1 MTRPP
6 SSSSGARRV
15 RCRCGRFVLRQLVG
29 NRAALD
35 VTADVD
41 QLTPAEAFKLR
52 EPNRLDWCVRTSSGG
67 PDLQWAH
74 CHGRKAVCTR
84 PHVIDHQ
91 CTAPPGT
98 SAPAHGR
105 GQGRRPRKTSVAEGQ
120 LTLG

>member
-1 MTRPP
+1 M
-6 SSSSGARRV
+6 
-15 RCRCGRFVLRQLVG
+15 LRQLVG

-41 QLTPAEAFKLR
+41 ELTPAEAFKLR

-74 CHGRKAVCTR
+74 CHRRKAECTR
-84 PHVIDHQ
+84 PHVIDHE

-98 SAPAHGR
+98 SAHAHGR
-105 GQGRRPRKTSVAEGQ
+105 GQGRRPRTTSVPEGQ

>member
-1 MTRPP
+1 MYRPP
-6 SSSSGARRV
+6 SSSSGARRE

-41 QLTPAEAFKLR
+41 ELTPAEAFELR

-74 CHGRKAVCTR
+74 CHRRKAECTR
-84 PHVIDHQ
+84 AHVIAHK

-98 SAPAHGR
+98 PARARGR
-105 GQGRRPRKTSVAEGQ
+105 GRRPRTTSVPEGQ